1 MWSFHLKQLFVRVF
15 PELVPL
21 ADFLSL
27 IRKLGEM
34 DIVIETPKG
43 SRIKY
48 KYDENHRLF
57 RLKKILPAGL
67 VFPFDFGFIPGTKG
81 EDGDPI
87 DVLVISEFQG
97 FPGCLMDCRIIGC
110 IQAEQFAGNGKIRND
125 RFLAVPEQSGVFENA
140 ISIEDIPSTII
151 TQIEAFFTNYMEG
164 EGKKIH
170 LLGNL
175 NAAQAI
181 TMLNAE
187 TPA

>member
-1 MWSFHLKQLFVRVF
+1 
-15 PELVPL
+15 
-21 ADFLSL
+21 
-27 IRKLGEM
+27 M
-34 DIVIETPKG
+34 DIVIETPRG

-57 RLKKILPAGL
+57 RLKKTLPAGL

-87 DVLVISEFQG
+87 DALVISEFQG

-110 IQAEQFAGNGKIRND
+110 IQIEQLSKARMVRND
-125 RFLAVPEQSGVFENA
+125 RYLAIPEQSVVFENA
-140 ISIEDIPSTII
+140 ISIEDIPSTIV
-151 TQIEAFFTNYMEG
+151 TQVEQFFTNYMEAQ
-164 EGKKIH
+164 GKTIK

-175 NAAQAI
+175 NAAQSMAI
-181 TMLNAE
+181 LTSE

>member
-1 MWSFHLKQLFVRVF
+1 
-15 PELVPL
+15 
-21 ADFLSL
+21 
-27 IRKLGEM
+27 M

-48 KYDENHRLF
+48 KYDENHKLF
-57 RLKKILPAGL
+57 RLRKILPEGL

-110 IQAEQFAGNGKIRND
+110 IQAEQSSNGKKIRND

-140 ISIEDIPSTII
+140 ISIEDIPFTFI
-151 TQIEAFFTNYMEG
+151 TQIEKFFTNYLEG
-164 EGKKIH
+164 EGKKFYP
-170 LLGNL
+170 LGNL
-175 NAAQAI
+175 NAAQAMAI
-181 TMLNAE
+181 LTADKMS
-187 TPA
+187 TI